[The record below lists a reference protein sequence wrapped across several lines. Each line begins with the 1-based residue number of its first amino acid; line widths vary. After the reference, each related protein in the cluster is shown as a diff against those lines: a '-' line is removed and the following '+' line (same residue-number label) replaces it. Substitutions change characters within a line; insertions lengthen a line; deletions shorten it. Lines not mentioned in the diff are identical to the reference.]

1 MAIRTLSR
9 PKLSEQNIFR
19 RLPAED
25 WSRLKRLAFWSWNI
39 GFVLLSGF
47 CLGII
52 SLRLAIGSYTRDMC
66 QLYWDHPL
74 VALLNILPVMALSLF
89 LYGLTGRTAVSFF
102 ITAAATLGF
111 SAGNFFKL
119 VFRDDPLMA
128 GDLMYLREAGQMSSR
143 YELFWTFPLKAAV
156 VCSALGLIFL
166 LLLARGKP
174 RRGLR
179 IGLTAAGLI
188 MLAVLVPVTQSETL
202 YGKTAHFDELEH
214 QYSATDQYIAH
225 GFVYPFL
232 HSISDTVE
240 RAPDGYRR
248 SDAETLLTQYEDAD
262 IPEDQKVNV
271 IGIMLEAYNDF
282 TRLGAPQLASD
293 IYATWHQLEQEGYSG
308 NLVTN
313 IFAGGTIDTERC
325 FLTGFSDHLDFRW
338 NTNSYVWYFRQQG
351 YTVEGMHPSNE
362 WFYNRSNVTGYLG
375 FEDYFFMEN
384 YFSNL
389 TTWGTAGDS
398 IFFPELLSRY
408 QEAVESGTPYF
419 NFSVTYQ
426 GHGPYSDTDF
436 YWPGEPSDYVV
447 NNGEYTSEEHHI
459 LSNYF
464 ASIQSTNEYLAEFT
478 DALREDDA
486 PVVLVLF
493 GDHNPWMGDGGS
505 LYETLGID
513 FDLDTQQGFLN
524 YYSTRYI
531 IWANDAAKEV
541 LGSDFQGEGPDLGP
555 YFLMNQLFDLC
566 GWTGPAY
573 MQALRPI
580 AQLVPVVHISGQYM
594 TNGTMV
600 SALPPDA
607 AQRAAEYRTLQYYQ
621 RHNFAYGKE

>member
-1 MAIRTLSR
+1 MGPRTLSR
-9 PKLSEQNIFR
+9 PKWSERKIFR
-19 RLPAED
+19 RLPDEA
-25 WSRLKRLAFWSWNI
+25 WSRPKRLAFWAWNI
-39 GFVLLSGF
+39 GFVLLSAI
-47 CLGII
+47 CLGVI
-52 SLRLAIGSYTRDMC
+52 SLRLAIGPHTRDLC
-66 QLYWDHPL
+66 RLYWEHPA
-74 VALLNILPVMALSLF
+74 VAILNILPVMALSLF

-102 ITAAATLGF
+102 ITAAVTLGF

-119 VFRDDPLMA
+119 TFRDDPLMA
-128 GDLMYLREAGQMSSR
+128 GDLLYLREAGQMSGR
-143 YELFWTFPLKAAV
+143 YELFWTFPLVVAV
-156 VCSALGLIFL
+156 VGTVLGLIFL

-179 IGLTAAGLI
+179 AGVTAVGLFL
-188 MLAVLVPVTQSETL
+188 LAVLIPVTQSNTIYE
-202 YGKTAHFDELEH
+202 KTAHYDGLEH
-214 QYSATDQYIAH
+214 QYSSADQYIAH

-232 HSISDTVE
+232 HSIGDTVE
-240 RAPDGYRR
+240 RAPRSYRR
-248 SDAETLLTQYEDAD
+248 SKAEELLSPYEDAD

-282 TRLGAPQLASD
+282 TRLGAPRLASD
-293 IYATWHQLEQEGYSG
+293 VYDVWHRLEQEGYSG

-325 FLTGFSDHLDFRW
+325 FLTGFSDRLNFRG
-338 NTNSYVWYFRQQG
+338 NTNSYAWYFRGQG

-362 WFYNRSNVTGYLG
+362 WFYNRSNVTRYLG

-384 YFSNL
+384 YFSDL

-408 QEAVESGTPYF
+408 REATASGTPYF

-436 YWPGEPSDYVV
+436 YWSGEPSDYVV
-447 NNGEYTSEEHHI
+447 NNGEYTPEEHHI

-505 LYETLGID
+505 VYETMGID
-513 FDLDTQQGFLN
+513 FDMDAQQGFLN
-524 YYSTRYI
+524 YYATRYI
-531 IWANDAAKEV
+531 IWANDAAKDI
-541 LGSDFQGEGPDLGP
+541 LGNDFQGEGPDLGP

-573 MQALRPI
+573 MQALRPV
-580 AQLVPVVHISGQYM
+580 AQSVPVVHKTGQYM
-594 TNGTMV
+594 TNGTLV

-607 AQRAAEYRTLQYYQ
+607 EQLVRDYRILEYYQ